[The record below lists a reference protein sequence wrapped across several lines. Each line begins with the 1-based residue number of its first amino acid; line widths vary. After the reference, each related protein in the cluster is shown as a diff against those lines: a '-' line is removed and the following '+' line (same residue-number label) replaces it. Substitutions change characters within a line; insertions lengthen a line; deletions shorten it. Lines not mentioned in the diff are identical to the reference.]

1 MASIA
6 SQSTDFKDFDL
17 NSLTEVECKKLVLL
31 LLSVHSAKNK
41 MLMWTG
47 SNAQYSSSVRAG
59 LLLSNINGD
68 TLFNLLYSMGLLQ
81 YIRQPVGREEI
92 IKKVLLP
99 DNRKKSIILFD
110 PAESPIG
117 IYRICQWKNRTDV
130 GVSVPNDD
138 YIGGNVPMT
147 IYLDKYVFKKT
158 WIENVGTISLD
169 TDNNELKNFFIVS
182 SPYSQSYL
190 TDDELEK
197 EMESN
202 PRGLSKKSKDYNYW
216 AAFSGFIE
224 RNYNVDNYSKWK
236 NPKCEVTV
244 DNKKVQV
251 NQPTDRDGKPI
262 CPYCGGII
270 ERHDIDVDHCWSLKY
285 NKLLGVLDDECGY
298 VASHGKC
305 NREKSDKLYFPS
317 QATWDI
323 LVSKIGATDL
333 DPNIR
338 NYRGIDEYDGNG
350 NLVNEFK
357 KTFCLDR
364 ELPNSND
371 KWKKEATAYFD
382 KFFILRLLFAI
393 NNFHTHENLTDINET
408 LNSTSKNDSDK
419 ISIIQDNIVGQIQR
433 DIYNNVIETT
443 QYLSLVEHDASKD
456 LPLYVDKVL
465 KNNFPKDVIQI
476 LGEDYVTQLI
486 QIITKK
492 VLEDIL
498 RRKHKKFS
506 IAVGNNPGESPVQ
519 FGLSDDLSPGN
530 TQKETE
536 DVLEPTHDN
545 LMRYANLDDTDVD
558 YTNFTR
564 SGGWDDGKNVFVWE
578 RKLKKSGKIIKI
590 MLENIQR
597 VFDDQSI
604 WGDMAK
610 EKLTAL
616 TTLYNYFNEILNE
629 YSFDIIQ
636 INNIK
641 RDKMLFVQEEQR
653 KANLAVVQDMASK
666 LEKRSKSGITS
677 RTGSASTTT
686 KKENEK
692 KVIPTAGFKMSF
704 KRGNHRGRLS
714 KEQEKELKIA
724 VEKMRKKKR
733 AKVKG
738 IDPTVVAS
746 KVEGGKKKKRNKK
759 KRTKKKRRRKKKT
772 RGKR

>member
-6 SQSTDFKDFDL
+6 SQSMDFKDFDL

-47 SNAQYSSSVRAG
+47 SNAQYSSTVRAG

-68 TLFNLLYSMGLLQ
+68 SLFNLLYNMNLLQ
-81 YIRQPVGREEI
+81 HIKNPNAHDEI
-92 IKKVLLP
+92 IKVLLP
-99 DNRKKSIILFD
+99 DNRNKSIILFD

-117 IYRICQWKNRTDV
+117 IYRICQWKKRTDD
-130 GVSVPNDD
+130 GVPAPNDD
-138 YIGGNVPMT
+138 YISGGSPMT
-147 IYLDKYVFKKT
+147 IYLDKYIFKKT

-236 NPKCEVTV
+236 DPKCEVTV
-244 DNKKVQV
+244 DNKKINV
-251 NQPTDRDGKPI
+251 NQPTDHRGYPL
-262 CPYCGGII
+262 CPYCGQTI
-270 ERHDIDVDHCWSLKY
+270 EPHDIDVDHCWSLKY
-285 NKLLGVLDDECGY
+285 NKLLGVLDTQCGY

-317 QATWDI
+317 KATWEI
-323 LVSKIGATDL
+323 LVGKIGATDL
-333 DPNIR
+333 DPNIV
-338 NYRGIDEYDGNG
+338 NYQGIDEIDGNE

-393 NNFHTHENLTDINET
+393 NNFHDHGHLKDINET
-408 LNSTSKNDSDK
+408 LNSGEDDSIK
-419 ISIIQDNIVGQIQR
+419 IRIIRDDIVGQIQR

-443 QYLSLVEHDASKD
+443 KYLSLVNHDAAKK
-456 LPLYVDKVL
+456 LPAYVDQVL
-465 KNNFPKDVIQI
+465 KKNFPKDVIQI
-476 LGEDYVTQLI
+476 LGEDYVTRLI
-486 QIITKK
+486 YIITKK
-492 VLEDIL
+492 ALEDIL
-498 RRKHKKFS
+498 RQKQKRFA
-506 IAVGNNPGESPVQ
+506 ITVGTEGGESPLM
-519 FGLSDDLSPGN
+519 FGISDELSPGN

-545 LMRYANLDDTDVD
+545 LMRYADPNDTDVD

-564 SGGWDDGKNVFVWE
+564 SSGWDDGKNLSLWE
-578 RKLKKSGKIIKI
+578 KKLKKTGKIIKI
-590 MLENIQR
+590 MLGDINSVFEDQR
-597 VFDDQSI
+597 I
-604 WGDMAK
+604 WGNETL
-610 EKLTAL
+610 EKLEAL
-616 TTLYNYFNEILNE
+616 NNLHAYFMKILNE
-629 YSFDIIQ
+629 YNFDIIQ

-641 RDKMLFVQEEQR
+641 REKMLFRQQQQE
-653 KANLAVVQDMASK
+653 KDYANHVENMASK
-666 LEKRSKSGITS
+666 LQQKRKSGIAS

-686 KKENEK
+686 KKEPVK
-692 KVIPTAGFKMSF
+692 RVISTAGFK
-704 KRGNHRGRLS
+704 KGNHRGRIS

-724 VEKMRKKKR
+724 VEKMRKKQR
-733 AKVKG
+733 AKAKG
-738 IDPTVVAS
+738 IDFNVVAS
-746 KVEGGKKKKRNKK
+746 KVEGGKKKKRSKK